1 MKDVMVAIDSPE
13 YLERALREVVYLFPE
28 AERFDLVYLMPVNYS
43 HFWVPD
49 QQKRESSKRKI
60 EEKIREVF
68 SSNRSIAAKFRIEII
83 ENDPD
88 RELMELSR
96 RENVD
101 AIVIE
106 RWSHWKGGHSITKR
120 VAIKTISNSGIP
132 VTILN

>member
-13 YLERALREVVYLFPE
+13 CLERAVKEVVYLFPE

-43 HFWVPD
+43 HFWAPD

-60 EEKIREVF
+60 EEKIRQVL
-68 SSNRSIAAKFRIEII
+68 SLNVSTATKFRVEII
-83 ENDPD
+83 EDDPD
-88 RELMELSR
+88 RELTELSR

-106 RWSHWKGGHSITKR
+106 RWSRWKGRHSITKR
-120 VAIKTISNSGIP
+120 IAIKTISNSGIP